1 MFIVQLTVFL
11 GCHEAYYKSKSDH
24 SVYNPLTNNRV
35 SFLAD
40 EVMQV
45 EVSYKV
51 SRPRALRFAVY
62 SWESFGQYSEA
73 DAYRLFT
80 EAELRPI
87 QRWMDKTSRY
97 SLWLLERPP
106 FMFPLLSSPS
116 TSVLSGDL
124 VPKLSYS
131 SSPFGVPTIEDWQN
145 VWTLWD
151 FVTRRMIPEGMLF
164 QKPIDL
170 RHICLFYLGHIP
182 TFLDIHLSQLLQEP
196 HTEPQEFKDIFEVGY
211 TQLATS
217 SFEVISE
224 CSMWFSARH

>member
-1 MFIVQLTVFL
+1 MASRRLVPHWGISICLTKITGNMSENTIKKNVCNLVVSMFIVQLTVFL

-73 DAYRLFT
+73 DAYRLFA

-131 SSPFGVPTIEDWQN
+131 SSPFGVPTIEDWQ
-145 VWTLWD
+145 
-151 FVTRRMIPEGMLF
+151 
-164 QKPIDL
+164 
-170 RHICLFYLGHIP
+170 
-182 TFLDIHLSQLLQEP
+182 
-196 HTEPQEFKDIFEVGY
+196 
-211 TQLATS
+211 
-217 SFEVISE
+217 
-224 CSMWFSARH
+224 